1 MGGTRYAAAWCSAFT
16 NYYGCAVL
24 VTWLVH
30 CLYCVRASLS
40 AFFVRCVF
48 VLASFF
54 TLESFVVQIMHSC
67 APPNLSFT
75 IHCYAEYA
83 VMAWIHAGM
92 LSTAAVTP
100 WGTGTVLTIVCHL
113 FVYWL
118 IKCVTAAPAFN
129 LFCTTNSRDGL
140 HFVAAP
146 AILRRGCPAR
156 KRWPLPP
163 VRRMVE
169 Q

>member
-16 NYYGCAVL
+16 NYYGC

-54 TLESFVVQIMHSC
+54 TLESFVVQIMHFC
-67 APPNLSFT
+67 APLTCRLQS
-75 IHCYAEYA
+75 I
-83 VMAWIHAGM
+83 VMRSTWIHAGM

-100 WGTGTVLTIVCHL
+100 WDTGTVLTIVCHL
-113 FVYWL
+113 FVY
-118 IKCVTAAPAFN
+118 
-129 LFCTTNSRDGL
+129 
-140 HFVAAP
+140 
-146 AILRRGCPAR
+146 
-156 KRWPLPP
+156 
-163 VRRMVE
+163 
-169 Q
+169 

>member
-1 MGGTRYAAAWCSAFT
+1 MQCIYKLLWLCSARDVAGALSILCPSIIVRILCALRVCAAAGIFLYIGINCCADHAFL
-16 NYYGCAVL
+16 C
-24 VTWLVH
+24 
-30 CLYCVRASLS
+30 
-40 AFFVRCVF
+40 
-48 VLASFF
+48 
-54 TLESFVVQIMHSC
+54 
-67 APPNLSFT
+67 PPNLSFT

-92 LSTAAVTP
+92 LSTAAATP
-100 WGTGTVLTIVCHL
+100 WGTGTVLTIVRHS

-129 LFCTTNSRDGL
+129 LFCTTHSRDGL
-140 HFVAAP
+140 HFVAAS
-146 AILRRGCPAR
+146 AVLRRGCPAR